1 MLTRYYS
8 GDQIKDKGTGE
19 SCSMYVGEEMC
30 IEGFGKETEGKTPFG
45 IPALGGKI
53 ILKWSIKKYKRT
65 AQTGLT
71 CLRAE

>member
-1 MLTRYYS
+1 
-8 GDQIKDKGTGE
+8 
-19 SCSMYVGEEMC
+19 MYVGEEMC
-30 IEGFGKETEGKTPFG
+30 IEGFGKETEGKTPFE